1 MENEDNKKKM
11 HEHMEK
17 VSNAISKI
25 NEEQELNDTDIRE
38 VLRSLMNAQ
47 IMVSESEKELGERLD
62 ADIKKLANYIKK
74 LEDHL
79 FRDKE

>member
-1 MENEDNKKKM
+1 LENEDDKEKM
-11 HEHMEK
+11 HEHMEM
-17 VSNAISKI
+17 VSNAIHKI

-47 IMVSESEKELGERLD
+47 MMVSEAEKKLGDRLD
-62 ADIKKLANYIKK
+62 ADVKQLANNIKR

>member
-1 MENEDNKKKM
+1 MEM
-11 HEHMEK
+11 
-17 VSNAISKI
+17 VSNAIHKI

-47 IMVSESEKELGERLD
+47 MMVSEAEKKLGDRLD
-62 ADIKKLANYIKK
+62 ADVKQLANNIKR